1 MNKKSISTLLAL
13 LLMLGSQL
21 FAQFAETRGNASLQI
36 DDLMN
41 RKLYPSSLSNIQW
54 RCNNL
59 FTWNANNTVV
69 QSVVKTGTTD
79 TILSLDAL
87 NKVVEKNQ
95 QKKLKGMPP
104 FKWENEDTFRYSN
117 DSKIFRFNM
126 LTNDL
131 TLVNSFEAE
140 GENSEFE
147 PTTGRIAFTKEN
159 NLYVS
164 ENGKTMAVTND
175 SDKGIVNGKTVHR
188 NEFGIDGGI
197 FWSPKGNLLAFYR
210 MDETM
215 VTEYPLVNIDE
226 RIAKVEYIRYPMAG
240 MTSHHVTVGVFNPV
254 TKQVVFLKTGDP
266 AEQYLTNVS
275 WSPDEKYI
283 FIAVLN
289 RDQNHMWLNKYDAM
303 TGDFVKTLFEETD
316 NEYVEPLHG
325 LDFLKT
331 NPSQFLW
338 QSRRD
343 GYNHIYLYDVEG
355 NLVKQVTKGPWEVTS
370 YQGFDPKETK
380 IFFTSTQE
388 SPIQRHL
395 YSVELKTGKTL
406 KYTSAKGTHT
416 TLVSPDG
423 KLIIDRLSSLE
434 IGSRTTL
441 INEKAAVVRLI
452 AEDVNPLKDYNLG
465 STSFVT
471 LKADDG
477 SDLYGRLILPVG
489 FDPSKKY
496 PTLVYV
502 YGGPHSQLV
511 SDTWL
516 GAAPLYF
523 NYLTTKGYIVWTL
536 DNRGTS
542 NRGADFEQVIHRKL
556 GDIESKDQMVG
567 VNYLKSLPYVD
578 ATRIGIDGWSYGGF
592 MTLTLYLRNP
602 GVFKVATCGG
612 PVIDWKYYEIMYGER
627 YMDTPEQNPEGYKKA
642 SILNYVDQLQG
653 KLLVIHGAQDN
664 TVVWQNSLQFIQ
676 SCIKKGKQVD
686 YFVYPNHEH
695 NVSGAD
701 RLHLYRKLA
710 EYYDQNL

>member
-1 MNKKSISTLLAL
+1 
-13 LLMLGSQL
+13 L
-21 FAQFAETRGNASLQI
+21 FAQQKQLAI

-54 RCNNL
+54 RNNTL
-59 FTWNANNTVV
+59 FTWNSNNCLV
-69 QSVVKTGTTD
+69 QSQVKTGTID

-87 NKVVEKNQ
+87 NQIVVKNQ
-95 QKKLKGMPP
+95 QKKLNNMPD
-104 FKWENEDTFRYSN
+104 FTWENENVFRYSN
-117 DSKIFRFNM
+117 DSKFFRFNM
-126 LTNDL
+126 VNRDL
-131 TLVNSFEAE
+131 TLVNSFETE

-147 PTTGRIAFTKEN
+147 PTSGRIAFTKEN

-164 ENGKTMAVTND
+164 ENGKTIAVTND
-175 SDKGIVNGKTVHR
+175 ADKGIVNGKTVHR
-188 NEFGIDGGI
+188 NEFGINGGI

-215 VTEYPLVNIDE
+215 VTQYPLVDIDT
-226 RIAKVEYIRYPMAG
+226 RIATVDYIRYPMAG
-240 MTSHHVTVGVFNPV
+240 MASHHVTVGVFNPL
-254 TKQVVFLKTGDP
+254 TTQVIFLKSGEP
-266 AEQYLTNVS
+266 AEQYLTNIT

-289 RDQNHMWLNKYDAM
+289 RDQNHMWLNKYDAL

-331 NPSQFLW
+331 NPSQFIW

-343 GYNHIYLYDVEG
+343 GFNHLYLYDADG
-355 NLVKQVTKGPWEVTS
+355 NLIKQVTKGPWEVTE

-380 IFFTSTQE
+380 IFYTSTQE
-388 SPIQRHL
+388 NPLERHL
-395 YSVELKTGKTL
+395 YSVDLKTGRTI
-406 KYTSAKGTHT
+406 KYTSANGTHT

-423 KLIIDRLSSLE
+423 KLIIDQLTSLE
-434 IGSRTTL
+434 IGSRTSL
-441 INEKAAVVRLI
+441 INEKAANVRLI
-452 AEDVNPLKDYNLG
+452 AEDVNPLKNYKIG
-465 STSFVT
+465 VTTFVT

-511 SDTWL
+511 TDSWL
-516 GAAPLYF
+516 GGTNLYF
-523 NYLTTKGYIVWTL
+523 NYLASKGYIIWTL

-542 NRGADFEQVIHRKL
+542 FRGADFEQVIHRHL
-556 GDIESKDQMVG
+556 GDIENKDQMVG

-592 MTLTLYLRNP
+592 MTLTLTLRNP

-642 SILNYVDQLQG
+642 CLLNYVDQLQG
-653 KLLVIHGAQDN
+653 KVLVIHGAQDN

-676 SCIKKGKQVD
+676 TCIQKGKQVD

-695 NVSGAD
+695 NVRGID
-701 RLHLYRKLA
+701 RLHLYHKLA
-710 EYYDQNL
+710 DYYNQNL